1 MSEKNQIRPLLEV
14 KDLSVQFKTDE
25 GEAEALDKVS
35 FDIHPGQTVG
45 VVGESGC
52 GKSVTA
58 YSIMRLL
65 PRPMGMISNGSI
77 LFQGKNLLDLDTEE
91 IKVLGE
97 LSLKILIIAPNKRL
111 SWQYHN
117 RRSEMLKVFSG
128 EIKVITSYDDIERN
142 EEIFKEGDKIRLSKG
157 ERHRIIGLEEYAVVA
172 EIWIHTDKNNP
183 SDENDII
190 RIQDDFN
197 RN

>member
-1 MSEKNQIRPLLEV
+1 MSEKNKIRPLLEV

-25 GEAEALDKVS
+25 GDAEALDKVS

-77 LFQGKNLLDLDTEE
+77 LFQGKNLLDLSTE
-91 IKVLGE
+91 
-97 LSLKILIIAPNKRL
+97 
-111 SWQYHN
+111 
-117 RRSEMLKVFSG
+117 
-128 EIKVITSYDDIERN
+128 
-142 EEIFKEGDKIRLSKG
+142 
-157 ERHRIIGLEEYAVVA
+157 
-172 EIWIHTDKNNP
+172 
-183 SDENDII
+183 
-190 RIQDDFN
+190 
-197 RN
+197 